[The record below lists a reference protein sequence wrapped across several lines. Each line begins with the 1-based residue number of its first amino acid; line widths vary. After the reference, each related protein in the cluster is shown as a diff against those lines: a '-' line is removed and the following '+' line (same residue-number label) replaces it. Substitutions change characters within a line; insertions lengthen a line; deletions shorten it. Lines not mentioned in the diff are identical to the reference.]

1 MFPGAQQLHDHST
14 VQSTNGGSTPK
25 IVKIQR
31 VLSVLEL
38 LGGVTIALFL
48 GGVVAPSFLRSGM
61 SAKHGSAGGSLHA
74 LTIGGVTFGF
84 TLQNLGFA
92 LLGGVFGTL
101 IALSMEFPAAFGKTA
116 RNLLM
121 FLRRHLS
128 RPAAKPWPTPSST
141 VSLS

>member
-48 GGVVAPSFLRSGM
+48 GGVVAPSFLRSGIREARLGWGF
-61 SAKHGSAGGSLHA
+61 SPRFDHRWSYVRVHPPEPWFCPTDRPVHG
-74 LTIGGVTFGF
+74 I
-84 TLQNLGFA
+84 
-92 LLGGVFGTL
+92 
-101 IALSMEFPAAFGKTA
+101 
-116 RNLLM
+116 
-121 FLRRHLS
+121 S
-128 RPAAKPWPTPSST
+128 RCLWQDR
-141 VSLS
+141 